1 VITMDMIGK
10 VRRMKLRDKFSNSA
24 IAKLTGLSR
33 NTVKKW
39 LKAPSSKA
47 PKYSRESSEGKLSA
61 FEETLEQALTADAH
75 RPKHGRRTAKA
86 LFGQIQ
92 AQGYR
97 GGYSAVTD
105 FTRAWRELSG
115 KAISKAFVP
124 LSFELGEAFQFDW
137 SDEGLLVGGVFYK
150 LQVAHLKLCASRA
163 FWLVAYPSQG
173 HEMLF
178 DAHTRSFQAL
188 GGVTRRGI
196 YDNMKTAVDK
206 VKKGKGRIV
215 NARFAA
221 MCSHYLFDP
230 DFCNVAS
237 GWEKGVVEKN
247 VQDSR
252 RRIWID
258 AGTRRFGS
266 FTELNAWLGE
276 RCRSIWADTQH
287 PVHKQFTVAEML
299 ELEKGHLM
307 SMPAPFD
314 GYVEK
319 AARVSSTCLV
329 AVARNRYS
337 VPCEWAGRLVSTRL
351 YPNRVTVAAD
361 DVLVASH
368 ARLAGSSQT
377 TYDWQHYIDLVQRKP
392 GALRNGAP
400 FLDLP
405 APLLRLRQSLL
416 RHTGGDRVMAEVL
429 AAVPQAGLEAVL
441 VAVELVLESAAPSG
455 SISAEHV
462 RNVLARLTTPAAP
475 EQAETTLQLSEPP
488 RADTARYDR
497 LRPTHQDGQEASH
510 A

>member
-1 VITMDMIGK
+1 V
-10 VRRMKLRDKFSNSA
+10 
-24 IAKLTGLSR
+24 
-33 NTVKKW
+33 
-39 LKAPSSKA
+39 
-47 PKYSRESSEGKLSA
+47 
-61 FEETLEQALTADAH
+61 
-75 RPKHGRRTAKA
+75 
-86 LFGQIQ
+86 
-92 AQGYR
+92 
-97 GGYSAVTD
+97 
-105 FTRAWRELSG
+105 
-115 KAISKAFVP
+115 
-124 LSFELGEAFQFDW
+124 
-137 SDEGLLVGGVFYK
+137 
-150 LQVAHLKLCASRA
+150 
-163 FWLVAYPSQG
+163 
-173 HEMLF
+173 
-178 DAHTRSFQAL
+178 
-188 GGVTRRGI
+188 
-196 YDNMKTAVDK
+196 
-206 VKKGKGRIV
+206 
-215 NARFAA
+215 
-221 MCSHYLFDP
+221 
-230 DFCNVAS
+230 
-237 GWEKGVVEKN
+237 
-247 VQDSR
+247 
-252 RRIWID
+252 
-258 AGTRRFGS
+258 
-266 FTELNAWLGE
+266 
-276 RCRSIWADTQH
+276 WADTQH

-319 AARVSSTCLV
+319 VARVSSTCLV

-351 YPNRVTVAAD
+351 YPNGVAVAAD

-368 ARLAGSSQT
+368 ARLAGSGQT

-416 RHTGGDRVMAEVL
+416 RHTGGDRVMAQVL

-475 EQAETTLQLSEPP
+475 EHAETTLQLNEPP

-497 LRPTHQDGQEASH
+497 LRPTHQDGQEVRH

>member
-1 VITMDMIGK
+1 MDMIGK
-10 VRRMKLRDKFSNSA
+10 VRRMKLRDKLSNSA

-39 LKAPSSKA
+39 LKAAGDVA
-47 PKYSRESSEGKLSA
+47 PKYRRTSPDGKLSA
-61 FEETLEQALTADAH
+61 FKATLETALTADAH
-75 RPKHGRRTAKA
+75 RPKHGRRTGKA
-86 LFGQIQ
+86 LFEQIQ
-92 AQGYR
+92 AKGYR
-97 GGYSAVTD
+97 GGYSGVTD
-105 FTRAWRELSG
+105 FIRAWRQESG
-115 KAISKAFVP
+115 KPPVKAFVP
-124 LSFELGEAFQFDW
+124 LSFALGEAFQFDW
-137 SDEGLLVGGVFYK
+137 SDEGLMVGGVFYK
-150 LQVAHLKLCASRA
+150 VQVAHLKLCASRA

-206 VKKGKGRIV
+206 VKRGKGRVV

-221 MCSHYLFDP
+221 MCSHYLFDA

-252 RRIWID
+252 RRIWIE

-266 FTELNAWLGE
+266 FIELNAWLGE
-276 RCRSIWADTQH
+276 RCRSIWMETEH
-287 PVHKQFTVAEML
+287 PEHKQFTVAEML
-299 ELEKGHLM
+299 ELEREHLM
-307 SMPAPFD
+307 SMPEPFD

-319 AARVSSTCLV
+319 PARVSSTCLV
-329 AVARNRYS
+329 SVARNRYS
-337 VPCEWAGRLVSTRL
+337 VPCEWAGHMVSTRL
-351 YPNRVTVAAD
+351 YPNRVDVAAGD
-361 DVLVASH
+361 TLVASH
-368 ARLAGSSQT
+368 ARLSNSGHT

-416 RHTGGDRVMAEVL
+416 RHAGGDRVMAQVL
-429 AAVPQAGLEAVL
+429 AVVPQAGLEAVI
-441 VAVELVLESAAPSG
+441 VAVDLVLEGAAPSG
-455 SISAEHV
+455 SISVEHV
-462 RNVLARLTTPAAP
+462 RNVLARLNTPETP
-475 EQAETTLQLSEPP
+475 EQAETALQLSEAPK
-488 RADTARYDR
+488 ADTARYDR
-497 LRPTHQDGQEASH
+497 LRPTHQDGQEVSH